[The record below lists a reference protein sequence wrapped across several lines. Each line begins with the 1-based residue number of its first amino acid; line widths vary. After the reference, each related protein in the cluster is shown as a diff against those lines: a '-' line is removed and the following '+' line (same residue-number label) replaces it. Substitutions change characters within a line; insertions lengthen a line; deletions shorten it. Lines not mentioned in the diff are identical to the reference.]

1 MKLHKASR
9 YLAKKVLD
17 SAPEVCYIKY
27 RMKRLGVVGS
37 Q

>member
-9 YLAKKVLD
+9 YSAQKVLD
-17 SAPEVCYIKY
+17 SAPEMCYIKY
-27 RMKRLGVVGS
+27 RMKRLRVVGP